1 MQASRS
7 TVPGRPAP
15 RSRAPVVVLRPRL
28 RKLVL
33 TAHVATA
40 VGWLGAVVVF
50 LALAVVGLTSGD
62 GQVVRAVYLLM
73 PPLASTVVVPLAVTA
88 LATGI
93 LSSLGTAWGLVRHYW
108 VLAKLAI
115 TAVATIVLLVHL
127 PAFDALAEV
136 ARNPATPLE
145 SVRDATPAVH
155 AGLAL
160 VALLAA
166 TTLSTYKPKGVTPL
180 GSRERLRLGRVG
192 RSRLVCQARRASTG
206 FAPSVVPT
214 EPAPVSGHTWVLP
227 EAAPGAGA
235 QRDADLTRI
244 GGSGGWSRRMTS
256 TRDV

>member
-1 MQASRS
+1 MPASRS

-50 LALAVVGLTSGD
+50 LALAAVGLTSDD

-115 TAVATIVLLVHL
+115 TAVATTVLLVHL
-127 PAFDALAEV
+127 PAFDAMAEV
-136 ARNPATPLE
+136 ARNPAAPLE
-145 SVRDATPAVH
+145 TVRDATPAVH

-166 TTLSTYKPKGVTPL
+166 TTLSTYKPKGVTTL
-180 GSRERLRLGRVG
+180 GSRERLRLGRVS
-192 RSRLVCQARRASTG
+192 RSRPVGQARRASTSFG
-206 FAPSVVPT
+206 SPVVPA
-214 EPAPVSGHTWVLP
+214 EPSSVSGHTWVLP
-227 EAAPGAGA
+227 EPAPSGAAP
-235 QRDADLTRI
+235 RDGDLTRS
-244 GGSGGWSRRMTS
+244 GDSGGWSRRMTS